1 MPNLYISVD
10 AFKAALGMQNGGG
23 AIDERDAAFA
33 RHLEAVSRGI
43 DRFCERHFYSVSG
56 VRYCNADGHQLHL
69 GVDGVHHGF
78 MAGFDIVSLS
88 AIAVDNG
95 AGVWSTTPL
104 VEGTDFHLYPFNR
117 PEHTPALFVLNARY
131 STVQSAVFPTFVRG
145 TRLTGIF
152 GYSDE
157 RELVTTTTEALDNS
171 ETGVDFT
178 VAEPLVSVGDTLI
191 IDSEQMYVSAVQGG
205 TLTVQR
211 AQNGTTA
218 ATHLAAASV
227 YRRRY
232 ERDCEEATTLQAV
245 RFWREKQ
252 TGGAGTAGGE
262 FGGGFSSLYP
272 AIKEMLL
279 RLKFPSGY

>member
-10 AFKAALGMQNGGG
+10 AFKAALGMQNGGS
-23 AIDERDAAFA
+23 AVDERDAAFA

-43 DRFCERHFYSVSG
+43 DRFCERHFFSVAG
-56 VRYCNADGHQLHL
+56 IRYCNADGHQMHL
-69 GVDGVHHGF
+69 GFDGLHYGF

-88 AIAVDNG
+88 ALAVDNG
-95 AGVWSTTPL
+95 SGVWSTVAR

-117 PEHTPALFVLNARY
+117 PAHTPALFVLNARY

-152 GYSDE
+152 GYSQE
-157 RELVTTTTEALDNS
+157 TELVTTCAEVLDTTE
-171 ETGVDFT
+171 TGIT
-178 VAEPLVSVGDTLI
+178 VADAGALSVGDTLL
-191 IDSEQMYVSAVQGG
+191 IDAEQMYVSAKPDQV
-205 TLTVQR
+205 TVTVSR

-218 ATHLAAASV
+218 ATHVDTSPV

-262 FGGGFSSLYP
+262 FGGGFSELYP

-279 RLKFPSGY
+279 RLKFPVGH